1 MDDDIR
7 KEVDNLRTLIE
18 KQETSLSR
26 FTTERRR
33 ALNRIHK
40 LGLPW
45 PKIAREVGVTTQT
58 AMRWAGKFARRRPN
72 TNQTREENA

>member
-7 KEVDNLRTLIE
+7 EEVDNLRTLIE

-33 ALNRIHK
+33 SLNRLHK

-45 PKIAREVGVTTQT
+45 PMIAREVGVTTQT
-58 AMRWAGKFARRRPN
+58 AMRWAGKFTRRR
-72 TNQTREENA
+72 

>member
-18 KQETSLSR
+18 RQETSLSR
-26 FTTERRR
+26 FITERRR
-33 ALNRIHK
+33 ALNRLHK

-45 PKIAREVGVTTQT
+45 PMIASEVGVTTQT
-58 AMRWAGKFARRRPN
+58 AMRWAGKFVRRNRV
-72 TNQTREENA
+72 REGGKK